1 MKKVTTLYNNY
12 QEFVLD
18 SIIFGKISS
27 TPVQSIEEL
36 KEYFYEDF
44 KIRKPYPTLED
55 KRYELSRLVA
65 QDYKILYDREL
76 DLQDNE
82 VVVDLNASAKSQNID
97 FSDLKPLIPEAIEVF
112 SYQNNIT
119 DSLRKSIIEKYDL
132 DTGEEFEKGVYQTEK
147 LVGSVEI
154 DTTTVLTD
162 EEIESLGSGEVT
174 KLNQLDFSS
183 HNSDS
188 DEVVVDEDFISYD
201 SEDDLIESDD
211 EDDIGLIDED
221 DDISEEDD
229 DFESDDDIIEE
240 SDDFE
245 DDDFVSDTDDY
256 LDEDGSDSDSVGSGE
271 SQDLVDGEDDVAEA
285 EDDDLLIDDD
295 DEDYYSEDNDDEIT
309 EDYTDDSDDEIVED
323 ESDDLLE
330 EDDSDDYIDDGSE
343 SDYCDDTQEE
353 GSDLDSDDF
362 EIEFEEPKKEKK
374 VSSGEV
380 FDPLGD
386 EDVEI
391 DIPIPPQPVVEVPK
405 PVQVQEVVEEEP
417 TDLRKFLRKHPRCE
431 YAFALKYFSKKQID
445 DAIKIGKIVKRGNI
459 LKL

>member
-97 FSDLKPLIPEAIEVF
+97 FSDLKPLIPEVIEVF

-162 EEIESLGSGEVT
+162 EEIESLGSCEIT
-174 KLNQLDFSS
+174 KLNKLDSS
-183 HNSDS
+183 SRNSDS

-211 EDDIGLIDED
+211 
-221 DDISEEDD
+221 
-229 DFESDDDIIEE
+229 DIIEE

-256 LDEDGSDSDSVGSGE
+256 MDEDDSDSGSDE
-271 SQDLVDGEDDVAEA
+271 SQDLADGEDDIAEA

-295 DEDYYSEDNDDEIT
+295 DEDYYSDDNDDEII

-330 EDDSDDYIDDGSE
+330 EDDSGDYIDDDSE
-343 SDYCDDTQEE
+343 SEYYEDAQEE

-362 EIEFEEPKKEKK
+362 EIEFEETKKEKK
-374 VSSGEV
+374 VSNDEV

-391 DIPIPPQPVVEVPK
+391 DIPIPPQPIIEVPK